1 MAVLHLCRNF
11 ANHIDTAVH
20 CCCILVCNPRSHL
33 GTSSS
38 HWVCSPS
45 FKCTVKVYFI
55 YIDCKCIRYHIL
67 ALTTDPGSQLAHQAL
82 IECAH
87 PVLPAGDL
95 LLRPTSLYLQYTDLY
110 FVHICIRNVCSW
122 LLLHL
127 FCGTSSF
134 ISLYICNIVYIATV
148 LSTDLFLFSNSY
160 LRKCE
165 YHRLLYWSS
174 CWSLWFLLKRSSC

>member
-1 MAVLHLCRNF
+1 MGWRCWSLPCFAFFKTNLKHFAPKAARAYMAVLHLRRNF

-20 CCCILVCNPRSHL
+20 CCCILVCNPRSHRC
-33 GTSSS
+33 TSSS

-55 YIDCKCIRYHIL
+55 YIDCKCILYHIL

-95 LLRPTSLYLQYTDLY
+95 LLRPTSLYLQCTDFY
-110 FVHICIRNVCSW
+110 FVHICIRN
-122 LLLHL
+122 
-127 FCGTSSF
+127 
-134 ISLYICNIVYIATV
+134 
-148 LSTDLFLFSNSY
+148 
-160 LRKCE
+160 E
-165 YHRLLYWSS
+165 
-174 CWSLWFLLKRSSC
+174 